1 MWFMLVYNDCRD
13 FANNL
18 LRDVGRDKIM
28 NEKDWWEK
36 VIENA
41 IEKTFIDVMFR
52 IIIGIGL
59 GIVLG
64 VALLKL
70 IFR

>member
-1 MWFMLVYNDCRD
+1 MLVYNDCRD

-41 IEKTFIDVMFR
+41 IEKAFIGVIFR

-64 VALLKL
+64 EALLKL